1 MKNQVTKFLLLLV
14 FMFSVGTVSGQT
26 LNKKSLL
33 ADLNKTED
41 VKLTTEQQKEYEK
54 INGKL
59 ADDLLKVS
67 SSDKSK
73 EEKDKETDRL
83 FDKRDEDVDG
93 IFGLDEKYK
102 DTKKSLRRQS
112 RGIRLKVKAAKLVL

>member
-1 MKNQVTKFLLLLV
+1 MKIKIINLLALAVFIVSASAVSAQV
-14 FMFSVGTVSGQT
+14 

-33 ADLNKTED
+33 ADLNKTEE
-41 VKLTTEQQKEYEK
+41 VKLTPEQQKEYEE

-59 ADDLLKVS
+59 ADDLIQVS
-67 SSDKSK
+67 SSTKSK
-73 EEKDKETDRL
+73 EEKDKDTDRL

-102 DTKKSLRRQS
+102 DTKKSLKRQS

>member
-1 MKNQVTKFLLLLV
+1 MSAQV
-14 FMFSVGTVSGQT
+14 

-33 ADLNKTED
+33 ADLNKTEE
-41 VKLTTEQQKEYEK
+41 VQLTPEQQKEYEE

-59 ADDLLKVS
+59 ADDLIQVS
-67 SSDKSK
+67 SSTKSK

-102 DTKKSLRRQS
+102 DTKKSLKRQS

>member
-1 MKNQVTKFLLLLV
+1 MKIKIINLLALAVFIVSASAVSAQV
-14 FMFSVGTVSGQT
+14 

-33 ADLNKTED
+33 ADLNKTEE
-41 VKLTTEQQKEYEK
+41 VKLTPEQQKEYEE

-59 ADDLLKVS
+59 ADDLIQVS
-67 SSDKSK
+67 SSTKSK

-102 DTKKSLRRQS
+102 DTKKSLKRQS

>member
-1 MKNQVTKFLLLLV
+1 MKKQITNLLLLTILL
-14 FMFSVGTVSGQT
+14 FSANT
-26 LNKKSLL
+26 LSAQVMNKKSLL
-33 ADLNKTED
+33 ADLNKTEE
-41 VKLTTEQQKEYEK
+41 VKLTPEQQKEYEE

-59 ADDLLKVS
+59 ADDLIKVS
-67 SSDKSK
+67 SSTKSK

-102 DTKKSLRRQS
+102 DTKKSLKRQS